1 MHIENSI
8 YVENLEAATLEALNH
23 AENGD
28 IILLSPSTSSFDEFS
43 GYEQRGKV
51 FKEIVNNYK

>member
-1 MHIENSI
+1 MK
-8 YVENLEAATLEALNH
+8 LATLEALNH